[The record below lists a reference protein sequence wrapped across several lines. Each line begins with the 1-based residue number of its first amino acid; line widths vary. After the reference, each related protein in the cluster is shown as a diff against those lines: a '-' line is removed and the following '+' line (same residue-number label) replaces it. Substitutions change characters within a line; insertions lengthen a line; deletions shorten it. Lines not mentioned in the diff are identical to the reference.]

1 MSDAA
6 DAVARFERSTLSFL
20 DALDGVS
27 EEAWRVRPA
36 GEMWSLAETVEH
48 VVLTD
53 RAIRAR
59 LEQLLAARL
68 LPGAP
73 RFDDAAI
80 SARMFDGA
88 GPAPPGLAEPSG
100 RFATR
105 AEGIAA
111 LLEVRDQLVRWA
123 RETPADLRSH
133 GLPHPVF
140 GVFDGVQWI
149 LFAAAHTENHLP
161 QLRALRANAETP
173 VAAQETEAIA
183 SALFAAIARGDLD
196 AVRELYSP
204 DVEIWHNVTGKAQT
218 REENLSLLRYFTG
231 RVSELRY
238 EVLARELFEGG
249 FVQRH
254 VLHGKLE
261 SGELIAAPVCLVVY
275 VSRGNI
281 TRLFE
286 YLDPAS
292 VRAAFT

>member
-1 MSDAA
+1 MIDAV

-20 DALDGVS
+20 DVLDGVS
-27 EEAWRVRPA
+27 EEAWRIRPA
-36 GEMWSLAETVEH
+36 GEDWSLAETVEH
-48 VVLTD
+48 VVLSN
-53 RAIRAR
+53 RAVRAA
-59 LEQLLAARL
+59 LEQLLGTP
-68 LPGAP
+68 LPPGSQ

-80 SARMFDGA
+80 SAIMFDGA
-88 GPAPPGLAEPSG
+88 GPAPPGLAEPKG

-111 LLEVRDQLVRWA
+111 LVEIRNELVRWA
-123 RETPADLRSH
+123 RETPDLRSH

-149 LFAAAHTENHLP
+149 LFAAAHTDNHLP
-161 QLRALRANAETP
+161 QLRALRAHARTP

-183 SALFAAIARGDLD
+183 SALFAAIARGDLG

-204 DVEIWHNVTGKAQT
+204 DVEIWHNVTGKTQT

-275 VSRGNI
+275 VSGGRI
-281 TRLFE
+281 TRIFE
-286 YLDPAS
+286 YLDRRS
-292 VRAAFT
+292 VRAAFD